1 MSATHPVGETLGR
14 FVAQS
19 AWPDIGP
26 ALRHQAKRSLLNF
39 VGGALGAA
47 QTPPIATI
55 MRVLGAL
62 TGPARATVIGRA
74 ERLGMLDAAS
84 VNAISANLLDYD
96 DTHLDTVIH
105 PTAPVAPALL
115 ALAEERGLSGA
126 AVLHAFILGVEVECR
141 LGNAVSPGHY
151 ARGWHI
157 TSTCGVFGAAAASA
171 RLLGLTPAQT
181 AHALGI
187 AASQSCGLIEN
198 LTNGAKN
205 VAVGNAARNGLLAA
219 LFAQQGIDAAPRAIE
234 GPRGWALACGDQP
247 DIGALTAGLGD
258 SWELPKNT
266 FKPYPCG
273 IVLHS
278 VIDACLALRRDHA
291 LSASDIAAVTVLGDA
306 LLLARGDRVVANER
320 DARVSIHH
328 SIAAC
333 LLFGAAG
340 VPEFSEE
347 IVMRP
352 DVAALRALVRPTLD
366 AALPV
371 GAATVVITTRD
382 GRSLSATVTHPRGSI
397 AQPLSDRDIEDKVR
411 ALGGACRDIDAVID
425 LIWRLDELA
434 NLAPLWALLRPA
446 TGDAA

>member
-1 MSATHPVGETLGR
+1 MNANDPVGETLGR
-14 FVAQS
+14 FVARS
-19 AWPDIGP
+19 AWSDIGP
-26 ALRHQAKRSLLNF
+26 SLRHEAKRSLLNF
-39 VGGALGAA
+39 VGGALGVA

-55 MRVLGAL
+55 MRVLDAL
-62 TGPARATVIGRA
+62 GGPARATVIGRA
-74 ERLGMLDAAS
+74 ERLGILDAAF

-96 DTHLDTVIH
+96 DTHLNTIIH

-157 TSTCGVFGAAAASA
+157 TATCGVFGAAAGSA

-187 AASQSCGLIEN
+187 AASQSCGLVEN
-198 LTNGAKN
+198 LPSGAKN
-205 VAVGNAARNGLLAA
+205 VGVGNAARNGLLSA
-219 LFAQQGIDAAPRAIE
+219 LFAAQGVTAAPRAIE

-247 DIGALTAGLGD
+247 DIAALTAGLGG
-258 SWELPKNT
+258 SWELLKNT
-266 FKPYPCG
+266 YKLYPCG

-278 VIDACLALRRDHA
+278 VIDACLPLRRDHA
-291 LSASDIAAVTVLGDA
+291 VSPEDIVAVTVLGDA
-306 LLLARGDRVVANER
+306 LLLARGDRAVANER

-328 SIAAC
+328 SAAVS

-340 VPEFSEE
+340 VREFSEE

-352 DVAALRALVRPTLD
+352 EVAALRALVRPGLD

-382 GRSLSATVTHPRGSI
+382 GRTLAATVTHARGSI
-397 AQPLSDRDIEDKVR
+397 EQRLSDRDIEDKVR
-411 ALGGACRDIDAVID
+411 ALGGACADIDAVID
-425 LIWRLDELA
+425 LIWRLDELP
-434 NLAPLWALLRPA
+434 NLAPLSALLGPA
-446 TGDAA
+446 A